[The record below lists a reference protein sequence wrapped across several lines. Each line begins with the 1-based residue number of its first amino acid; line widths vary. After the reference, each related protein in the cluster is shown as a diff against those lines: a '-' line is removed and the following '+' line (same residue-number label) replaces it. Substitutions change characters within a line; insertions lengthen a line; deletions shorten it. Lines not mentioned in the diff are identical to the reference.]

1 MYLRAV
7 ASDPGALAQQI
18 PFYSVKPLYP
28 GLMHALGAVGVPLGL
43 ASVLISSVRFG
54 LLGLLLFA

>member
-43 ASVLISSVRFG
+43 ASVLISSVSFG